1 MVRLIICATLLEL
14 ILSGVSVAQ
23 QTEDTSQSGTAVCNL
38 DDGKQ
43 ITVRYNQIAVR
54 GDGPPTGKV
63 LVPGGAAVTLF
74 TETDLIV
81 GGTQVSTGAY
91 TMYFIPKK
99 KEWTLIVSR
108 NVNVGAQY
116 DEKQDL
122 ARTSMET
129 GTLGRPEPQ
138 LRISF
143 GHVAPKQCEIDVD
156 YGKIRAWGTFQQR

>member
-14 ILSGVSVAQ
+14 MLSGVSVAQ
-23 QTEDTSQSGTAVCNL
+23 QAEDTSQSGSAVCNL

-43 ITVRYNQIAVR
+43 VTVRYNQITIR
-54 GDGPPTGKV
+54 GDAPPTGKA
-63 LVPGGAAVTLF
+63 LIPGGAAVTLF

-81 GGTQVSTGAY
+81 GSTSVPTGAY
-91 TMYFIPKK
+91 TVYFIPKK
-99 KEWTLIVSR
+99 KDWTLIVSR

-129 GTLGRPEPQ
+129 GTLGRAEPQ
-138 LRISF
+138 FRISF
-143 GHVAPKQCEIDVD
+143 GHIAPKQCEIDVD
-156 YGKIRAWGTFQQR
+156 YGKTRAWATLHQR

>member
-1 MVRLIICATLLEL
+1 MFRLIICATLLEL
-14 ILSGVSVAQ
+14 VLSGVSAAQ
-23 QTEDTSQSGTAVCNL
+23 QTEEAGQSGTAICNL

-54 GDGPPTGKV
+54 GEGPPTGKA

-81 GGTQVSTGAY
+81 GGTSVPTGAY
-91 TMYFIPKK
+91 TMYFIPRRKD
-99 KEWTLIVSR
+99 WTLIVSR

-122 ARTSMET
+122 ARVSMET

-138 LRISF
+138 FRISF
-143 GHVAPKQCEIDVD
+143 GHIAPKQCEIDVD
-156 YGKIRAWGTFQQR
+156 YGKTRAWATLHQR